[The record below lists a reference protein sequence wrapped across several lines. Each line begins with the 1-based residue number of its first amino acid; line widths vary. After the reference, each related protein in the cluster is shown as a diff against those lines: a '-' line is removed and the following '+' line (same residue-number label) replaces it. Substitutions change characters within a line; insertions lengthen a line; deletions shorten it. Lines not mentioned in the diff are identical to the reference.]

1 MIMENTDIAICGIS
15 AVVPKRVVPI
25 SHYIDFF
32 PEKKV
37 RIQEQVTGIHQ
48 RHIASECEHV
58 GHFCLQAARRLLDE
72 MKVSREEIRVLLLV
86 TQTSPYITPST
97 SFWIHKELGLDKDC
111 IVFDMNLGCSGFVD
125 GLNTMACILAGMDE
139 GAKGLLLNGDTLS
152 KYIDESD
159 FGTCM
164 MFGDVGTATLLEK
177 KKGSPFL
184 CHHNVKSSG
193 FDQLIIKNH
202 DSKLYMNGMEVFH
215 FAINDVVEQIQDL
228 LSDERKEM
236 VDFFVLHQAQEYI
249 VRNISELCEMPEQ
262 KVLCCCGKYGNVSG
276 ASIPLAICE
285 NNQKFLDK
293 KTFRLFVSGFGA
305 GLSYSSAIVEMRD
318 AMVLSV
324 ENYASEPEG
333 EDVS

>member
-1 MIMENTDIAICGIS
+1 MQTVDIAIRGIS
-15 AVVPKRVVPI
+15 TVVPKRVVSI
-25 SHYIDFF
+25 SQYTDVFS
-32 PEKKV
+32 EKKV

-48 RHIASECEHV
+48 RHIAAECEHT
-58 GHFCLQAARRLLDE
+58 GQFCLQAARRLLDE
-72 MKVSREEIRVLLLV
+72 MKVRREEIRVLILV
-86 TQTSPYITPST
+86 TQTSSFIIPST
-97 SFWIHKELGLDKDC
+97 SFWIHRELGLGEDC

-125 GLNTMACILAGMDE
+125 GLNTMASILAGMEE

-152 KYIDESD
+152 KYIDERD
-159 FGTCM
+159 FATCM
-164 MFGDVGTATLLEK
+164 MFGDAGTATLLEK

-215 FAINDVVEQIQDL
+215 FAINDVVDQIQGL
-228 LSDERKEM
+228 LTDERKEK

-249 VRNISELCEMPEQ
+249 VRNVSELCAMPEQ
-262 KVLCCCGKYGNVSG
+262 KVLCCCGEYGNVSG
-276 ASIPLAICE
+276 ASIPLTICE
-285 NNQKFLDK
+285 NNQKFSDK
-293 KTFRLFVSGFGA
+293 KDFCLFVSGFGV
-305 GLSYSSAIVEMRD
+305 GLSYASAIVEMRD

-324 ENYASEPEG
+324 EDYVGEPEG